1 MNWSIQDSGAFY
13 VCRFQANQCRIPY
26 FHTTFGSKLDPQGC
40 PKFQHVPTC
49 SNLLL
54 QHLQQ
59 CRALLGRSLRQLLP
73 LRDVVLLQQD
83 PRRGAGDSQVSCKLC
98 GHLLRLQQVAIVAEL
113 QHHGFFEAESG
124 AEEAKE
130 NLWLSL

>member
-1 MNWSIQDSGAFY
+1 MQDSIFSY
-13 VCRFQANQCRIPY
+13 NFWQQI
-26 FHTTFGSKLDPQGC
+26 GSSGLSK
-40 PKFQHVPTC
+40 VPTC

-59 CRALLGRSLRQLLP
+59 CRALLVRSLRQLLP

-83 PRRGAGDSQVSCKLC
+83 PRRGAGDSQVSRKLC